1 MLTLS
6 VLLALIEVVDGEAAI
21 LNLGGVFS
29 FITQGDKHNIAG
41 SQQFAAFR
49 MAIKE
54 INDKNDG
61 IFDDLLPDVQV
72 KLAVRDGQ
80 DDFAQSVL
88 HALDFTK
95 KLFRPVGAH
104 TVFSIADDNV
114 TKGLASV
121 LSGADVT
128 QFTTTSTAE
137 LSKADRFPTMLRLI
151 PSDAFQVR
159 DWPLSK
165 CSQPPLPRYPNV
177 AISDPMHFPGHDVR
191 QDHEEHAL
199 ERESRHRLLLE

>member
-1 MLTLS
+1 MALRLA
-6 VLLALIEVVDGEAAI
+6 VLLALNQLMALVNGETAI

-29 FITQGDKHNIAG
+29 FINKKDTHDVAG

-49 MAIKE
+49 MAINE

-72 KLAVRDGQ
+72 KLAVRDGK

-95 KLFRPVGAH
+95 KIMRPVGTH
-104 TVFSIADDNV
+104 VVFSIADDNV

-137 LSKADRFPTMLRLI
+137 LSKADRYPTMLRLI
-151 PSDAFQVR
+151 PSDAYQVVLPAHIYTAFR
-159 DWPLSK
+159 TLSL
-165 CSQPPLPRYPNV
+165 SPLPPTY
-177 AISDPMHFPGHDVR
+177 
-191 QDHEEHAL
+191 
-199 ERESRHRLLLE
+199 LLCCCFSAWPRARRSPRS